1 MAAVYFLG
9 YKEVS
14 TKKGEKDVAFF
25 LAHDVYGSP
34 AVRSFWLN
42 QGQIPELYD
51 VMPGAPVRCTLDMS
65 GNLATISEFEDDRVP
80 LLDLTAYLD
89 NSL

>member
-65 GNLATISEFEDDRVP
+65 GNLATISELEDDRVP